1 MRQVERCCEMLWWT
15 HRMEF
20 DAFWMEGRKY
30 SDERERRM
38 QTNLNDEF
46 LARCFMCLQFVAFF
60 SIFQNVCF
68 DKAQNEFPNK
78 IAYSMWSQPV
88 TKISCQ
94 WNMRRICSITDNNVR
109 AKHFKMPE
117 TGCDLSKA
125 HLHAPLVQKHSN
137 PTTTKRKMD
146 VFRGPNYKIHT
157 SHRDII
163 TNYSYFICVVV
174 AAGVQCW
181 RVWNARSNFTFYHFK
196 SISVVC
202 QSYEWK
208 WKEKNMMR
216 SNTLKL

>member
-1 MRQVERCCEMLWWT
+1 MLRNGWWT

-30 SDERERRM
+30 SGERERRM

-46 LARCFMCLQFVAFF
+46 LAR
-60 SIFQNVCF
+60 IFQNVCF

-109 AKHFKMPE
+109 AKHLKMPE

-137 PTTTKRKMD
+137 PTTTNRKMD

-216 SNTLKL
+216 SNT